1 MLRNQFALL
10 REEAGSPMSS
20 VMSVTDP
27 TDLDAS
33 MEIAKPDEGWMDLQ
47 SWTLPPDVQS
57 LDVRRSEFDRCES
70 TLFKAESDLGF
81 DVAWQPCAQ
90 QMSCG
95 PLLILLKRARVT
107 PSPMRGDGYRLFRSL
122 TN

>member
-1 MLRNQFALL
+1 MHRNQFSLL

-47 SWTLPPDVQS
+47 SWTLPSDVQS
-57 LDVRRSEFDRCES
+57 LDVIGDPNS
-70 TLFKAESDLGF
+70 TGVNLPWSRL
-81 DVAWQPCAQ
+81 
-90 QMSCG
+90 
-95 PLLILLKRARVT
+95 RVT
-107 PSPMRGDGYRLFRSL
+107 WVSM
-122 TN
+122 